1 MNQFPPPKA
10 GLQFDLEGPHAS
22 RLIDNVDIYDQVTY
36 KDVHVL
42 PEEWDIVTQSEA
54 EPYLPKRTT
63 PISVTIGIED
73 KVTLDMPTFGQ
84 ASLADHFKYKR
95 GYVLN
100 TGINIWGLDFVPKLA
115 QNETDRSIQY
125 LAVSGYRGSS
135 EEHIGMNEIQPT
147 GTYLNSIQ
155 IWKLKLSVKQNQE
168 EAVLELCLLHDFGVI
183 FDLQWCPYGA
193 YEEEIPDR
201 LPKLG
206 ILSFVAGDGTTR
218 TVVVPHPDAVRRQ
231 ISPNGD
237 PKQPVYS
244 K

>member
-1 MNQFPPPKA
+1 MVKLHFVKKLFKKKNAYK
-10 GLQFDLEGPHAS
+10 
-22 RLIDNVDIYDQVTY
+22 RVDNFF
-36 KDVHVL
+36 
-42 PEEWDIVTQSEA
+42 
-54 EPYLPKRTT
+54 
-63 PISVTIGIED
+63 
-73 KVTLDMPTFGQ
+73 LD
-84 ASLADHFKYKR
+84 DHFKYKK

-115 QNETDRSIQY
+115 QNESDRSIQY

-155 IWKLKLSVKQNQE
+155 IWKLKLSVKQKQE
-168 EAVLELCLLHDFGVI
+168 EAVLDLCLLHDFGVI

-244 K
+244 KYPPPFMFILQFDSYVPTPF